1 MAKHFF
7 QGKRRGALVALSA
20 ALCAT
25 LSLGM
30 LAACGGTANEP
41 ADDEEETTTSATD
54 TQLLRNGNFEFFG
67 ERDTKL
73 EDKRSF
79 ISSPTSWSFTSGSPS
94 SLTSS
99 GIVKTDEWKDQLTK
113 STHSLVPD
121 GALAEINNKETT
133 FTSKDLTDEAAQNAE
148 AHWEEA
154 SVYDRL
160 LFYKYY
166 GVDSSS
172 EFSLYS
178 DYTYTI
184 DFEDVQYFSE
194 DVSDLTLHEGVSDK
208 ENAVLMIHNRRT
220 ADHVLGTAQY
230 YTSST
235 TITLEAG
242 TAAEVSVWVRTDKLY
257 HWYEEGHT
265 NGEKTEVREKAGA
278 YIGIINT
285 VGGTTLPEMQV
296 KNIRTNGEWEQ
307 YSFYIRANTY
317 ATTSFRVKLG
327 LGQGTS
333 TDNRYENVDGY
344 AFFDDVSVKK
354 VSAAKYAEDVSGL
367 ASYTCDINS
376 SAEDKIFDFDTVST
390 QAKFALDL
398 LSDDFRSLTSA
409 ELTKDLT
416 IGLTETV
423 SGSVTEKSF
432 IKDNRDSAKP
442 DEKAD
447 SATPANEQSIVEMTT
462 YGALREKSD
471 KGENGYL
478 KNVFEKDFRDKF
490 PFDGNGDRD
499 NVPVLMLL
507 STNGAA
513 YTATVKNA
521 TLFTLPKNSRKL
533 VSFFVKTWDVLS
545 GRSGAGITLVD
556 GEEETSISPF
566 DSKTVSP
573 VTIDENDPE
582 LTDIYKGWVQCFFI
596 VSNDT
601 DTDKTF
607 HLKFTYGVTNV
618 SGTDE
623 SSYGDGYAA
632 FTDFKVM
639 DLTKT
644 QYSYAS
650 TGTYAQKVSLTAY
663 VENTSKFDTA
673 EASSNIEEELAAPSS
688 FRGVVAGS
696 NIFEQ
701 GGTDNLI
708 PYGVYAGLLKKEH
721 AKNYM
726 DSTEAW
732 ATALNTLAGITDP
745 EQSDDWWNKLFGEKN
760 SPREAN
766 QPLVLINTS
775 TSATPSYGFISR
787 TTETTI
793 SASSSQRITV
803 RVKVAKDTTANIYLV
818 DTSEAG
824 RKDGLNT
831 FLAPSVPKNTYWYD
845 DDGNILRCDPESNDF
860 DKKTDILFYLEA
872 SGLYSS
878 KDETDTNLYA
888 NLANYK
894 EDADG
899 NLLTEDDVIAFYYNK
914 ADKKYYGYYDEVT
927 ETYSQP
933 VTPLPT
939 TVKEGDTDVS
949 ILRYT
954 GPESNDKYR
963 TVISVTGT
971 NENADQWIDV
981 NFYIRTGSKAKT
993 YRLELWAGARDN
1005 ATDGFP
1011 AGGYV
1016 FFDGFSAGSISNF
1029 TDLRDGD
1036 TGAKGLLLEKAANQL
1051 SSDPEKLNEN
1061 LALYYTFSFFDSAS
1075 FLRHDREHEG
1085 VDYNKWE
1092 NYEQSSYEEGTVWLQ
1107 CFDEDGSLYGKAPSY
1122 SVFLDFTPLEVSV
1135 SAYTPEET
1143 TDSGT
1148 EDEDETTPSDTN
1160 IWLVLSSSLLAVVTL
1175 FAVGAVIFRMVRKN
1189 HKGTPTPAKKPKTK
1203 KKPAPKPASP
1213 DETPADT
1220 PAPEAK
1226 DEHDPY
1232 ND

>member
-7 QGKRRGALVALSA
+7 QGKRRGAIVALSA

-30 LAACGGTANEP
+30 LAACGEA
-41 ADDEEETTTSATD
+41 ADTPDEDEDEATSTATD
-54 TQLLRNGNFEFFG
+54 NQLLRNGNFEFFG

-94 SLTSS
+94 SWTSS
-99 GIVKTDEWKDQLTK
+99 GIVKADEWKEQLSK
-113 STHSLVPD
+113 STYSLVPE
-121 GALAEINNKETT
+121 GAAAEIGDGNSSFTAKE
-133 FTSKDLTDEAAQNAE
+133 LTDEIASNAE
-148 AHWEEA
+148 AHWDEA

-178 DYTYTI
+178 DYAYSI
-184 DFEDVQYFSE
+184 DFEDVQYLGGDIAE
-194 DVSDLTLHEGVSDK
+194 LTLHDGVDED
-208 ENAVLMIHNRRT
+208 ENAVLMIHNKRVGQS
-220 ADHVLGTAQY
+220 DHVLGTAQY

-257 HWYEEGHT
+257 HWYAEGYT
-265 NGEKTEVREKAGA
+265 SGDKTEVQEKAGA
-278 YIGIINT
+278 YIGVINT

-296 KNIRTNGEWEQ
+296 KNIRTDGKWEQ

-317 ATTSFRVKLG
+317 ATTTFRLKLG

-333 TDNRYENVDGY
+333 SDNRYENVDGY
-344 AFFDDVSVKK
+344 AFFDDVVVKK
-354 VSAAKYAEDVSGL
+354 ISAAKYADDVKGL
-367 ASYTCDINS
+367 EAFTCDINS
-376 SAEDKIFDFDTVST
+376 ASKDKIFDFDAAKT
-390 QAKFALDL
+390 QKKFALDL
-398 LSDDFRSLTSA
+398 LSDNFDALKADEIGGDNFTV
-409 ELTKDLT
+409 
-416 IGLTETV
+416 GLTETE
-423 SGSVTEKSF
+423 SGSVTEQSF
-432 IKDNRDSAKP
+432 IGDNRNDGT
-442 DEKAD
+442 
-447 SATPANEQSIVEMTT
+447 TPANEQSIVGMMNYGSLREMT
-462 YGALREKSD
+462 AS
-471 KGENGYL
+471 NGYL
-478 KNVFEKDFRDKF
+478 KNVFEKDFLNKF
-490 PFDGNGDRD
+490 PFAVNDSKDS
-499 NVPVLMLL
+499 VPVLMLL

-513 YTATVKNA
+513 YTATVKNDE
-521 TLFTLPKNSRKL
+521 LFKLAPNSRML

-556 GEEETSISPF
+556 GEEETSITPF

-573 VTIDENDPE
+573 VTIDEDDPD
-582 LTDIYKGWVQCFFI
+582 LTDIYKGWVQCFFF

-618 SGTDE
+618 SGTDA

-639 DLTKT
+639 SLTKT

-663 VENTSKFDTA
+663 AENTSKFDSA

-708 PYGVYAGLLKKEH
+708 PDGVYAGLLRKEY
-721 AKNYM
+721 AKNYRTG
-726 DSTEAW
+726 TEDW
-732 ATALNTLAGITDP
+732 ATALGNIAGTAADA
-745 EQSDDWWNKLFGEKN
+745 DAWWNKIFGEAD

-775 TSATPSYGFISR
+775 SSATPSYGFISR

-803 RVKVAKDTTANIYLV
+803 RVKVAADTTANIYLV
-818 DTSEAG
+818 DTSEDG

-831 FLAPSVPKNTYWYD
+831 MIAPSVPKNTYWYD
-845 DDGNILRCDPESNDF
+845 DDGNILRRDPESDDF
-860 DKKTDILFYLEA
+860 DKKTDVLFYLEA
-872 SGLYSS
+872 NGLYSS
-878 KDETDTNLYA
+878 RDTSDTKLYA
-888 NLANYK
+888 NLANYTK
-894 EDADG
+894 DEDE
-899 NLLTEDDVIAFYYNK
+899 NLLTADDVIAFYYNK
-914 ADKKYYGYYDEVT
+914 VDKKYYGYFDEASG
-927 ETYSQP
+927 EYSQP
-933 VTPLPT
+933 VEPLPT
-939 TVKEGDTDVS
+939 TVKKGDTDVS

-954 GPESNDKYR
+954 GPESNDKYK

-971 NENADQWIDV
+971 AANQNRWIDV
-981 NFYIRTGSKAKT
+981 NFYVRTGSKAKT

-1016 FFDGFSAGSISNF
+1016 FFDAYSAGSITNF
-1029 TDLRDGD
+1029 EDLRDGE
-1036 TGAKGLLLEKAANQL
+1036 TGAKGLLLEKAGNQL

-1061 LALYYTFSFFDSAS
+1061 LALYYTFSFYDSAS
-1075 FLRHDREHEG
+1075 YLRHDREHEG

-1092 NYEQSSYEEGTVWLQ
+1092 NYKQSSYEEGIVWLE
-1107 CFDEDGSLYGKAPSY
+1107 CFDADGSLYGKAPSY
-1122 SVFLDFTPLEVSV
+1122 SLFLDFTPLEVSV
-1135 SAYTPEET
+1135 TAYTPEET
-1143 TDSGT
+1143 ADSGDD
-1148 EDEDETTPSDTN
+1148 DEEETTPSDTN
-1160 IWLVLSSSLLAVVTL
+1160 IWLVLSSSLLAFVTL
-1175 FAVGAVIFRMVRKN
+1175 FAVGAVIFRTVRKN
-1189 HKGTPTPAKKPKTK
+1189 HRGGTPVKKPKAK
-1203 KKPAPKPASP
+1203 KARPAPAAPVSE
-1213 DETPADT
+1213 ETPEET

-1226 DEHDPY
+1226 DERDPY